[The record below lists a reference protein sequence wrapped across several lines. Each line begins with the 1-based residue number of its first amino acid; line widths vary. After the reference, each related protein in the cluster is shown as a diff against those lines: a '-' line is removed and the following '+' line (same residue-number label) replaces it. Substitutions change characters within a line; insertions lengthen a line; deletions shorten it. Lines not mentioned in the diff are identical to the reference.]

1 MKKRVYTGV
10 VVFAVLLLALGR
22 LIVRP
27 PRVVRELF
35 MVPGRPRA
43 QRAGAATGAGS
54 LSGRRLVEA
63 LSWSSSSS
71 VVSSCSA
78 SQITASPGLN
88 MTISPVTA
96 NPSVAGG

>member
-1 MKKRVYTGV
+1 MKKRVYTGL

-43 QRAGAATGAGS
+43 QHAGAATGAGS
-54 LSGRRLVEA
+54 L
-63 LSWSSSSS
+63 
-71 VVSSCSA
+71 
-78 SQITASPGLN
+78 
-88 MTISPVTA
+88 
-96 NPSVAGG
+96 

>member
-1 MKKRVYTGV
+1 MSATARPTLELPSRSLRTRTEMKKRVYTGL

-54 LSGRRLVEA
+54 L
-63 LSWSSSSS
+63 
-71 VVSSCSA
+71 
-78 SQITASPGLN
+78 
-88 MTISPVTA
+88 
-96 NPSVAGG
+96 